1 MKRVQISMLANFL
14 MALAVK
20 VKTAAGK
27 LLFVRGALGRT
38 GVDGRKQNY
47 DGCNNHGI
55 GRLKVSF

>member
-1 MKRVQISMLANFL
+1 MLANFL

-27 LLFVRGALGRT
+27 LLFVRGALGRP
-38 GVDGRKQNY
+38 GVDGRKQNH

-55 GRLKVSF
+55 SRLKVSF